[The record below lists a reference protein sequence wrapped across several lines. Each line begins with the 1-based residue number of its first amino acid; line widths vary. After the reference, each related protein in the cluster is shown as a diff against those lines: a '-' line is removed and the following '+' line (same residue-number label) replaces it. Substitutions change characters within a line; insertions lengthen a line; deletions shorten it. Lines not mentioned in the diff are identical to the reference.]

1 MKSIEIFFP
10 VFGGE
15 RVRFI
20 PPPKCG
26 KGGWW
31 KKTSTWG
38 KELVSPQVVGRFV
51 REVIKDGHRGVY
63 PVAVKIGKRI
73 VFKNF

>member
-1 MKSIEIFFP
+1 MKKVEVYFP
-10 VFGGE
+10 AFGRE
-15 RVRFI
+15 RIRFI
-20 PPPKCG
+20 PPKC
-26 KGGWW
+26 KKGWW
-31 KKTSTWG
+31 KKVSTTWG